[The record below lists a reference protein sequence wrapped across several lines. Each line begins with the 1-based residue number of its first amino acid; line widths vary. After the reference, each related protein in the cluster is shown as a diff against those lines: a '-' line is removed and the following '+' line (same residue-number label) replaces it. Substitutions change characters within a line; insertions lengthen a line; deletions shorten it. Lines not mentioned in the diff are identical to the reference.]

1 MEENKP
7 TNNNEIQ
14 VELSEEMAQGTYS
27 NLAIISHSPSEFIL
41 DFIRVVPGAPK
52 AQVKSRII
60 MTPEHAKRLLLALRD
75 NIGKYESQHGEIS
88 LGTPGMPKN
97 TIPFGFNPN
106 NTPEA

>member
-1 MEENKP
+1 MDNQPQKKELGI
-7 TNNNEIQ
+7 EITK
-14 VELSEEMAQGTYS
+14 ETAAGNYP
-27 NLAIISHSPSEFIL
+27 NLALITHSNSEFIF
-41 DFIRVVPGAPK
+41 DFARVLPGYPK
-52 AQVKSRII
+52 AQVVSRII

>member
-1 MEENKP
+1 MDKQP
-7 TNNNEIQ
+7 QKNELGI
-14 VELSEEMAQGTYS
+14 EITKETAAGNYS
-27 NLAIISHSPSEFIL
+27 NLALISHSNSEFIF
-41 DFIRVVPGAPK
+41 DFARVLPGYPK
-52 AQVKSRII
+52 AQVVSRII

>member
-1 MEENKP
+1 MDNQPQKKELGI
-7 TNNNEIQ
+7 EITK
-14 VELSEEMAQGTYS
+14 ETAAGNYS
-27 NLAIISHSPSEFIL
+27 NLALITHSNSEFIF
-41 DFIRVVPGAPK
+41 DFARVLPGYPK
-52 AQVKSRII
+52 AQVVSRII
-60 MTPEHAKRLLLALRD
+60 MTPEHAKRLLLTLRD

>member
-1 MEENKP
+1 MDNQPQKKELGI
-7 TNNNEIQ
+7 EITK
-14 VELSEEMAQGTYS
+14 ETAAGNYS
-27 NLAIISHSPSEFIL
+27 NLALLTHSNSEFIF
-41 DFIRVVPGAPK
+41 DFARVLPGYPK
-52 AQVKSRII
+52 AQVVSRII